1 MTSDVV
7 DVLGADDPVEAVL
20 SAYADG
26 RRIALR
32 TSGTTAHPRSVVRTA
47 ASWVDSFPAVSRLTG
62 IGPGSRVWL
71 PGPLTASM
79 NLFAAAHA
87 RSAGAEVV
95 PSPSGATHACLTP
108 TALLGALD
116 GGVDLTGMHLVVAGD
131 RLRRA
136 LARRAATAGARVSH
150 YYGAAELSFVAW
162 GSDEEDLG
170 AFPGVELQIR
180 DGVIWARSPYL
191 SQGYLAPGGP
201 FSTAPDGFATVGD
214 RGRLTDGVLSVT
226 GRGGEAVL
234 TGGATVLVDDIE
246 RVLSRVSGA
255 EVVVVG
261 VPHARLG
268 QVVAAVCTDRAA
280 LTRARAAAPAELA
293 PAQRPRLWFHTP
305 RWPVTAAGKVDRTV
319 IAELATSGRLTRV
332 PRATSGSSRVDA

>member
-32 TSGTTAHPRSVVRTA
+32 TSGTTARPRSVVRTA

-136 LARRAATAGARVSH
+136 LARRAATAGVRV
-150 YYGAAELSFVAW
+150 
-162 GSDEEDLG
+162 
-170 AFPGVELQIR
+170 
-180 DGVIWARSPYL
+180 
-191 SQGYLAPGGP
+191 
-201 FSTAPDGFATVGD
+201 
-214 RGRLTDGVLSVT
+214 
-226 GRGGEAVL
+226 
-234 TGGATVLVDDIE
+234 
-246 RVLSRVSGA
+246 
-255 EVVVVG
+255 
-261 VPHARLG
+261 
-268 QVVAAVCTDRAA
+268 
-280 LTRARAAAPAELA
+280 
-293 PAQRPRLWFHTP
+293 
-305 RWPVTAAGKVDRTV
+305 
-319 IAELATSGRLTRV
+319 
-332 PRATSGSSRVDA
+332 